1 MIKIVAMSTICADV
15 FDDTEEIR
23 LGGEALNFAM
33 TISKL
38 SSKLILSLLAGMNTR
53 LWFCKNG
60 LNCIMV
66 FLI

>member
-33 TISKL
+33 TISKY
-38 SSKLILSLLAGMNTR
+38 SHIRISLMGAVGNDYIGQ
-53 LWFCKNG
+53 KAIK
-60 LNCIMV
+60 CIKAES
-66 FLI
+66 